1 MNDTFG
7 KDCLKRF
14 WVKCKAAMNDE
25 MWGHSRTL
33 DFILNS
39 VPDLSKRSI
48 WAFKAL
54 IYTSEAGM

>member
-14 WVKCKAAMNDE
+14 WVKCKAVKNDE

-33 DFILNS
+33 DFILIS
-39 VPDLSKRSI
+39 SRSI
-48 WAFKAL
+48 KEEHL
-54 IYTSEAGM
+54 GI